1 MQQADPRAN
10 VRPLPTSAYQLD
22 SIAARL
28 RSSGRYLPI
37 AHVAWTQTASP
48 WGHPI
53 EIPVQSL
60 GIDPQGLSGTVSLQ
74 RGQYLHL
81 GLSLDYLMDEP
92 PSGLRAPP
100 GTVFSLHEVQR
111 VRFYEHNYF
120 DHPAFG
126 VIALVTPLQESRH
139 ARR

>member
-1 MQQADPRAN
+1 
-10 VRPLPTSAYQLD
+10 VRPLPASAFQLD

-28 RSSGRYLPI
+28 RSSGRYLPV
-37 AHVAWTQTASP
+37 AHVAWSQTASP

-53 EIPVQSL
+53 QIPVQSL
-60 GIDPQGLSGTVSLQ
+60 GVDSQGLSGTVSLQ

-81 GLSLDYLMDEP
+81 GLSLDYAMDEP

-100 GTVFSLHEVQR
+100 GTVFSLHEVHR
-111 VRFYEHNYF
+111 VRFYERNYF

-139 ARR
+139 AGR